1 MTRWP
6 VQTRSGVH
14 VFPIRSYHSRAS
26 HVAKHLLSPRE
37 AWWQVEGA
45 DFTQSVLR
53 QSARWRKDAY
63 DLTMGADVSHTEQ
76 LSDEVLSLLCLI
88 HDDHYAPAYGLA
100 LSEPDAGIAVPD
112 RLEPGEKGLLV
123 ESGQGVVVICRQRGR
138 KMHVSTAF
146 RDPPARKSR
155 RERDDFDKA
164 AVRKARWLSSLLSS
178 SPEDEEE

>member
-1 MTRWP
+1 MTR
-6 VQTRSGVH
+6 TRTVSTTTTTTVRARG
-14 VFPIRSYHSRAS
+14 FPSACLRPEGECRS
-26 HVAKHLLSPRE
+26 
-37 AWWQVEGA
+37 
-45 DFTQSVLR
+45 QSVLR
-53 QSARWRKDAY
+53 QSARWLKDAY

-76 LSDEVLSLLCLI
+76 LSDEVSSLLCLI
-88 HDDHYAPAYGLA
+88 HDDHYAPAYGLV